1 MKNLEELLTNPA
13 PRGVWEMI
21 AVSKCGTA
29 IKFRKSNGT
38 EIIVTIGKL
47 KQWIQ
52 QEKCAII
59 EENKIKWNFEKFETP
74 EF

>member
-1 MKNLEELLTNPA
+1 MNLEELLSQTSSK
-13 PRGVWEMI
+13 GVWEMI

>member
-13 PRGVWEMI
+13 PRGVWTMT

-29 IKFRKSNGT
+29 VKFTKNNGA

-47 KQWIQ
+47 KQWVQ
-52 QEKCAII
+52 QEKCTIK
-59 EENKIKWNFEKFETP
+59 ENTLTWNFEKFETP